1 MPSELRH
8 IMFRPPEVVHAVT
21 EYHRRIGQPL
31 PPGSV
36 ICGTPESGGPGDV
49 VRFRIALTPDHAG
62 TGKAQNSGEPARREV
77 VVEGPALAAALI
89 LFCRN
94 EHIPLPARA
103 EKSLQIFGDQVVLV
117 CAIGARN
124 GEMPQSLPIR
134 P

>member
-31 PPGSV
+31 PAGSV
-36 ICGTPESGGPGDV
+36 ICGTPESAGPGDT
-49 VRFRIALTPDHAG
+49 VRFRIALAPDRAG
-62 TGKAQNSGEPARREV
+62 AGKAQNSGEPARREV
-77 VVEGPALAAALI
+77 VVEGPVLAAALI

-103 EKSLQIFGDQVVLV
+103 EKSLQIFGD
-117 CAIGARN
+117 
-124 GEMPQSLPIR
+124 
-134 P
+134 